1 MQPLCE
7 IHGKRTR
14 DALEWMIDADER
26 RIDVLFDWVATEYL
40 DVPDGSFG
48 DPRLIQSL
56 NKLVRMVDDT
66 DPKAFAVAR
75 ARKGSA
81 ALDRRRGGTP
91 RPGRSLP
98 GGMAPSR
105 FSTSSGETG

>member
-56 NKLVRMVDDT
+56 NELVRMVDDT
-66 DPKAFAVAR
+66 GPKAFAVAR

-91 RPGRSLP
+91 RPGRSLA